1 MQRLANG
8 ENPKHVI
15 YNRNSFL
22 VLAKCLENGKMTPLP
37 KKEIKGLTR
46 RKTKQLRIKFHCTC
60 RMPCNNIEDDEID
73 RMLQNVAF
81 K

>member
-1 MQRLANG
+1 MVRTQNMLFTTG
-8 ENPKHVI
+8 LH
-15 YNRNSFL
+15 L
-22 VLAKCLENGKMTPLP
+22 VLAKCLENGKMTPFP

-60 RMPCNNIEDDEID
+60 KMPCNNIEDDEIN